1 MIWCP
6 SEEAAWSMKSLEYEK
21 PGLWCEKQII
31 AVWPQQPGVAHALPH
46 SWGQFYSFWYKYV
59 RVNMLQYTNTT
70 HNCFACTPLQFR
82 GHFFHCVCRN
92 TNIIQKK
99 HIRKTARN
107 TFGSVPQCLKYFRWP
122 PHEDPH
128 SWDNV
133 LKRVSFEKFI
143 ISNCKICKC
152 SHLVLLQVCFWQV
165 PRTFGASGLKLL
177 RRILGWNI
185 LRLLILADQEISLK
199 L

>member
-59 RVNMLQYTNTT
+59 RVNILQYTNTT
-70 HNCFACTPLQFR
+70 HYCFACTPLQFR

-99 HIRKTARN
+99 TYQKNSTKP
-107 TFGSVPQCLKYFRWP
+107 FW
-122 PHEDPH
+122 
-128 SWDNV
+128 
-133 LKRVSFEKFI
+133 
-143 ISNCKICKC
+143 KC
-152 SHLVLLQVCFWQV
+152 SSMLEILSVASTRRSAFLRQCSKKGIFWKIYNFELQDLQMLTSCFVAGMFLTDRFLELLEPQ
-165 PRTFGASGLKLL
+165 
-177 RRILGWNI
+177 GWNC
-185 LRLLILADQEISLK
+185 LGEFWVEIFFGC
-199 L
+199 